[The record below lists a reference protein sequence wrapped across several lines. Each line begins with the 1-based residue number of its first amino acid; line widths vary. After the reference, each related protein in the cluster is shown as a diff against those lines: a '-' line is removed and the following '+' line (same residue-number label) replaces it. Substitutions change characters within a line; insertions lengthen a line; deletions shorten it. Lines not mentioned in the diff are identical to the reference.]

1 MSAEADARKS
11 VADEAQRAES
21 AGLTAKWADAA
32 VREMMTAVNV
42 DDARQKALLVLQAF
56 EKEAVDAKQ
65 PDQSTAFAIHAEQA
79 RQSASEVQVL
89 QQQVGV
95 LSKENQILKRAVAI
109 QHEKQKE
116 HQAQNEEVGRL
127 RQALAQYQEQVHKL
141 EVANYALNL
150 HLRQANDAV
159 NHAAM
164 SGRFHPD
171 VF

>member
-1 MSAEADARKS
+1 MSAEADSRKS
-11 VADEAQRAES
+11 TAEEAQRAES

-32 VREMMTAVNV
+32 VREMMTAASV

-56 EKEAVDAKQ
+56 EKEALDAKH
-65 PDQSTAFAIHAEQA
+65 PDQSSAFAIHAEQA
-79 RQSASEVQVL
+79 RQSASEVEVL

>member
-1 MSAEADARKS
+1 MSTEADAQKAA
-11 VADEAQRAES
+11 ADEAQRAGSE
-21 AGLTAKWADAA
+21 GLTAKWADVA
-32 VREMMTAVNV
+32 VREMMTAASV

-56 EKEAVDAKQ
+56 EKESMDAKQ
-65 PDQSTAFAIHAEQA
+65 QDQSAAVHAEQE
-79 RQSASEVQVL
+79 RRSASELQLL

-95 LSKENQILKRAVAI
+95 LCKENQILKRAVAI

-116 HQAQNEEVGRL
+116 HQAQNEENASL

-159 NHAAM
+159 NHAAL